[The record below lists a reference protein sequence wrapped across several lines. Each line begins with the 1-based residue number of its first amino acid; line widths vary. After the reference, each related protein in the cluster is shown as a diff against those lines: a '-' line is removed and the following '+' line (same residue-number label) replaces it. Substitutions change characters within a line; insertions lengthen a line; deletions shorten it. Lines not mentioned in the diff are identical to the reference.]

1 MSVISLVKGCPLFHE
16 IYDHEV
22 EKILRNCVVASFQS
36 GDFIIKQGDSGTDI
50 CIILTGEA
58 DIVVDKGGEQ
68 KFIATLNSG
77 DLFGEMVL
85 LNETQRTA
93 NIMAK
98 TNCDVLVFGQDA
110 FYQLYSKSPEVFSL
124 LALNL
129 SRLITKR
136 LKQANKI
143 ITDLSEQLSKK
154 AA

>member
-22 EKILRNCVVASFQS
+22 EKILRNCVVASFVQ
-36 GDFIIKQGDSGTDI
+36 GDHIIKQGDNGTDI

-58 DIVVDKGGEQ
+58 DIIVDKNGEQ
-68 KFIATLNSG
+68 KFIATLNAG

-98 TNCDVLVFGQDA
+98 TNCDVLVFGQDT
-110 FYQLYSKSPEVFSL
+110 FYQMYNKSPEVFSL

-136 LKQANKI
+136 LKQANTI
-143 ITDLSEQLSKK
+143 ISNLTEQISKNV
-154 AA
+154 A

>member
-22 EKILRNCVVASFQS
+22 KNILKHCIVASFNE
-36 GDFIIKQGDSGTDI
+36 GDHILKQGDQGTDI

-58 DIVVDKGGEQ
+58 DIFVTKDGEH
-68 KFIATLNSG
+68 KYIASLISG

-85 LNETQRTA
+85 LNETVRTA
-93 NIMAK
+93 DIVAK
-98 TNCDVLVFGQDA
+98 QKCDVLIFGQDA
-110 FYQLYSKSPEVFSL
+110 FYNLYNRKPEVFAI

-129 SRLITKR
+129 SRLIAKR
-136 LKQANKI
+136 LKGANEI
-143 ITDLSEQLSKK
+143 ISKLSNQLSKK

>member
-1 MSVISLVKGCPLFHE
+1 MSIISLVKGCPLFHE

-22 EKILRNCVVASFQS
+22 EKILKNCVVASFKK
-36 GDFIIKQGDSGTDI
+36 DDHIIKQGDSGTDI

-58 DIVVDKGGEQ
+58 SIIVNKDGER
-68 KFIATLNSG
+68 KHIATLNSG

-93 NIMAK
+93 DIVAR

-110 FYQLYSKSPEVFSL
+110 FYELYSKSPQVFSL

-143 ITDLSEQLSKK
+143 ITDLSETLSKK

>member
-22 EKILRNCVVASFQS
+22 EKILRNCVVASFNQE
-36 GDFIIKQGDSGTDI
+36 DHIIKQGDNGTDI

-58 DIVVDKGGEQ
+58 DIIVDKNGEQ
-68 KFIATLNSG
+68 KYIATLNAG

-93 NIMAK
+93 NIVAK

-110 FYQLYSKSPEVFSL
+110 FYQLYNKSPEVFSL

-136 LKQANKI
+136 LKQANSI
-143 ITDLSEQLSKK
+143 ISNLSEELAKK